1 MSLAPPFKK
10 RWAYAISAL
19 IAACA
24 APSHAQTQPGAGV
37 TAGAGA
43 PRADDPEA
51 PVTIR
56 AEEINGR
63 PERELILTRDVEV
76 VQDKMRVT
84 ADAACYR
91 QVESELEAKS
101 NVRLW
106 RFGDY
111 YTADEF
117 RLNTET
123 GVGYMLQ
130 PTYKLEMNN
139 AQGKAQRIDFLSED
153 RAKVVNGTYSTCEGP
168 NPDWYVRSSTLT
180 LDQGRDVGVA
190 GPTVVYFKD
199 VPLIGTPGIS
209 FSLSG
214 ERRSGWLPATPGFS
228 SRGGAELTLPYYFN
242 IAPNRDLTV
251 SPHYI
256 SRRGLQLGAVGRY
269 IGETAAGS
277 YEGRTFVE
285 YLRNDKEKGIDRWQI
300 QSQHSQALAK
310 DWSYG
315 WNVRAASDEDYP
327 TDFSKTVAGSAE
339 RQLLKEARTD
349 YRGEIWSL
357 TARVQ
362 KYQVLQDPDTRT
374 VTPRPYD
381 RLPAVNFHAGQ
392 YDVGGFDWS
401 VDAEATRFHY
411 ATETICPGA
420 NIGGIACVNDARI
433 NGDRMVVQPQISY
446 PIISPSYFI
455 TPKLMLNASAY
466 QLDKFG
472 EDEARS
478 VTKAIPTFSLDSGL
492 EFERNTKLFGR
503 AVTQTLEPRL
513 FYVYTPYRD
522 QTDIPVFDTADATFN
537 FTQLF
542 SENRFVGSDRVGDA
556 NQVTAAIVS
565 RFLEESGA
573 ERLRLA
579 FGQRFYFNDQR
590 VQLTS
595 SEPVS
600 TGRSDLLLAAAGR
613 ISDTW
618 GVDSAVQYNQGDKRV
633 VSSNLNVQYQPGPRK
648 VFNAGYRFL
657 RDSFKNVDFSTQ
669 WPISNRWFGVGR
681 MSYSLQD
688 HRILESLIG
697 LEYNCECW
705 VFRMGAQRFVT
716 TTNKTSTQ
724 VFFQL
729 ELNGLSKFGIGNPL
743 EVLKNSIPGYQQL
756 NPGYRR

>member
-24 APSHAQTQPGAGV
+24 APSHAQTAPAAGK
-37 TAGAGA
+37 AA
-43 PRADDPEA
+43 PRVEDPNA

-56 AEEINGR
+56 AEEISGR
-63 PERELILTRDVEV
+63 PERELNLARDVEV

-101 NVRLW
+101 NVRIW

-117 RLNTET
+117 KINTET

-139 AQGKAQRIDFLSED
+139 AQGNARRIDFLSED
-153 RAKVVNGTYSTCEGP
+153 RATIVEGTYSTCAGP
-168 NPDWYVRSSTLT
+168 NPDWYVKSSVLN
-180 LDQGRDVGVA
+180 LDQGRDVGVGGA
-190 GPTVVYFKD
+190 TVVYFKD
-199 VPLIGTPGIS
+199 VPIIGTPAMS

-214 ERRSGWLPATPGFS
+214 ARRSGWLPATPGFS
-228 SRGGAELTLPYYFN
+228 SRGGAELTVPYYLN
-242 IAPNRDLTV
+242 IAPNRDLTLY
-251 SPHYI
+251 PHYI
-256 SRRGLQLGAVGRY
+256 SRRGLQMGAVARY
-269 IGETAAGS
+269 IGETDAGS
-277 YEGRTFVE
+277 YEGRTFIE
-285 YLRNDKEKGIDRWQI
+285 YLPNDKEADRNRWQVT
-300 QSQHSQALAK
+300 STHSQAISK

-315 WNVRAASDEDYP
+315 WNVRAASDDNYP
-327 TDFSKTVAGSAE
+327 NDFSHTVAGSAE
-339 RQLLKEARTD
+339 RQLLRELRTD

-362 KYQVLQDPDTRT
+362 KYQVLQDPDTT
-374 VTPRPYD
+374 TETPRPYD
-381 RLPAVNFHAGQ
+381 RLPAINFHAAQ
-392 YDVGGFDWS
+392 YDVGGFDWQ
-401 VDAEATRFHY
+401 VDSEVTNFYH
-411 ATETICPGA
+411 PSL
-420 NIGGIACVNDARI
+420 I
-433 NGDRMVVQPQISY
+433 NGNRFVMQPQVSY

-472 EDEARS
+472 TDGNRS

-492 EFERNTKLFGR
+492 EFERSTKLFGR

-513 FYVYTPYRD
+513 FYVYTPYKD
-522 QTDIPVFDTADATFN
+522 QSDVPVFDTAASTFN
-537 FTQLF
+537 FSQLF
-542 SENRFVGSDRVGDA
+542 SENRFVGSDRIGDA
-556 NQVTAAIVS
+556 NQVTAAVVS
-565 RFLEESGA
+565 RFLEDSGA

-590 VQLTS
+590 VQLTDAA
-595 SEPVS
+595 PVS
-600 TGRSDLLLAAAGR
+600 TGRSDLLLAGAGR

-618 GVDSAVQYNQGDKRV
+618 GMDSAVQYNQGESRV
-633 VSSNLNVQYQPGPRK
+633 VSSNFNVQYQPGAKK

-657 RDSFKNVDFSTQ
+657 RDSFKNVDFSSQ
-669 WPISNRWFGVGR
+669 WPISQRWFGVGR

-724 VFFQL
+724 MFFQL

-743 EVLKNSIPGYQQL
+743 EVLKNSIPGYQRL
-756 NPGYRR
+756 NEGYRR